1 MKQQVSVT
9 LTVSFDDSVLQ
20 PDADEALA
28 SAVGNL
34 QRMLSFMPTIK
45 GKTGKGREV
54 SFKVVDVQLSR

>member
-20 PDADEALA
+20 PDAEEALV

-54 SFKVVDVQLSR
+54 SFKVVDVQLPR

>member
-20 PDADEALA
+20 PDAEEALV

-45 GKTGKGREV
+45 GKTGKGQEV
-54 SFKVVDVQLSR
+54 SFKVVDVQLPR

>member
-20 PDADEALA
+20 PDAEEALA

-34 QRMLSFMPTIK
+34 QRMLSFMPAIK

-54 SFKVVDVQLSR
+54 AFKVVDVQLPR